1 MSHPRSS
8 CRTGVTAREAA
19 ASGARLSLGPL
30 IGQAAADDLCD
41 AELVDSFYYTVFPNF
56 HPWGAYNRI
65 VYRFRPNGD
74 RHDESI
80 MECMYLSP
88 YAGERPPAARI
99 HWLGPDDDWTNAP
112 ELGFLARVFNQ
123 DTYNLS
129 KVQLGL
135 MTTVKPGVTL
145 AHYQETKIRHFHR
158 MLEAQLELD
167 GVDG

>member
-1 MSHPRSS
+1 M
-8 CRTGVTAREAA
+8 
-19 ASGARLSLGPL
+19 
-30 IGQAAADDLCD
+30 
-41 AELVDSFYYTVFPNF
+41 FPNF

-88 YAGERPPAARI
+88 FAGERPPAAPI
-99 HWLGPDDDWTNAP
+99 HWLGPDDDWTKAP

-123 DTYNLS
+123 DTFNLP

-135 MTTVKPGVTL
+135 RTMVKPGVTL
-145 AHYQETKIRHFHR
+145 SLYQETKIRHFHR
-158 MLEAQLELD
+158 LLERQLGLD
-167 GVDG
+167 D